1 VKTGKRHTLASV
13 AGSERQDGRG
23 IVQEISLAELSQQK
37 EGAEEEPKQIYP
49 PHEHP
54 KHRWGMA
61 IDLNAC
67 IGCSACVVACNAEN
81 NIPAVGK
88 EQIVK
93 GRELAWIQIQRYD
106 VGTNGKPETR
116 FLPMLCQQC
125 DAAPCESVCPVYA
138 TYHTAEGLNA
148 QVYNRCVGVR
158 YCANNCPYKVRRFN
172 WFQYDRPEPL
182 NLQLNPDVTVR
193 SVGIMEKCTF
203 CVQRIREVEN
213 RAKAEGRAVRD
224 GEVVPACVQTC
235 PAEAIVFGDL
245 KDPESRVSKV
255 SHDVRRY
262 RVLEHLNTQPAVTYL
277 KKVTRE

>member
-1 VKTGKRHTLASV
+1 
-13 AGSERQDGRG
+13 
-23 IVQEISLAELSQQK
+23 
-37 EGAEEEPKQIYP
+37 
-49 PHEHP
+49 
-54 KHRWGMA
+54 
-61 IDLNAC
+61 
-67 IGCSACVVACNAEN
+67 VVACNAEN

-93 GRELAWIQIQRYD
+93 GRELAWIQIQRYHEED
-106 VGTNGKPETR
+106 AGNPKSKIENPKFT

-172 WFQYDRPEPL
+172 WFQYEWPEPL

-203 CVQRIREVEN
+203 CVQRIRGVGN
-213 RAKAEGRAVRD
+213 RAKLEGREVRD
-224 GEVVPACVQTC
+224 GEVVPACAQTC
-235 PAEAIVFGDL
+235 PTEAIVFGDL
-245 KDPESRVSKV
+245 KNPESRVSKL

-277 KKVTRE
+277 KKVKSEG

>member
-1 VKTGKRHTLASV
+1 
-13 AGSERQDGRG
+13 
-23 IVQEISLAELSQQK
+23 
-37 EGAEEEPKQIYP
+37 
-49 PHEHP
+49 
-54 KHRWGMA
+54 M
-61 IDLNAC
+61 
-67 IGCSACVVACNAEN
+67 
-81 NIPAVGK
+81 
-88 EQIVK
+88 
-93 GRELAWIQIQRYD
+93 
-106 VGTNGKPETR
+106 
-116 FLPMLCQQC
+116 
-125 DAAPCESVCPVYA
+125 
-138 TYHTAEGLNA
+138 
-148 QVYNRCVGVR
+148 GVR

-213 RAKAEGRAVRD
+213 RAKAEGRAVKD